1 MARELQGSCSKQ
13 SRRCHSFA
21 MVEAAIGN
29 TTVFEVTNAISDE
42 VVWQLSRKGSFIIPF
57 LIFRSLC
64 GTSDYQ
70 TLMANSSSFLLA
82 SLLPA

>member
-1 MARELQGSCSKQ
+1 
-13 SRRCHSFA
+13 